1 MGDATA
7 LSRAGASQTRQIRPA
22 PTIAPPAECAE
33 TSGAHPAR
41 ERTGHPRLRRTF
53 VGSEDHFE
61 TSVQIHTPGGNLLSH
76 RCRRPRHGGMS
87 DRRAGR
93 SARGARTQH
102 PCSQDAPRS
111 PAPTPPRF
119 SCTPEPR
126 KAALLR
132 LVAASVGDR
141 RSFGTS
147 HGPGR
152 ALASVCRVGQPLP
165 DTPLH
170 PSAARPGSQS
180 PRIPAGTLCSGHA
193 AHGPGTFHLPRQQRG
208 GPAVLSGPAWA
219 VRALLL

>member
-7 LSRAGASQTRQIRPA
+7 LSRVGASQTRQIWPA

-33 TSGAHPAR
+33 TSGAHLAR

-76 RCRRPRHGGMS
+76 RCRRPRHGGTS
-87 DRRAGR
+87 ARRAGR

-111 PAPTPPRF
+111 PAPTPRVSAAPPNPERRLYSASSPRPLVTGAH
-119 SCTPEPR
+119 SEPPTVQ
-126 KAALLR
+126 AAPSPAS
-132 LVAASVGDR
+132 AAWDG
-141 RSFGTS
+141 
-147 HGPGR
+147 
-152 ALASVCRVGQPLP
+152 PLP
-165 DTPLH
+165 DVPLH